1 MSTMGSDIL
10 GDLGGREELPSMM
23 IRSRCTVQWTSENL
37 CHRWHGRCLYPEMPR
52 VIGGLLGSRWARQ
65 ESSGA
70 GQRPGC

>member
-1 MSTMGSDIL
+1 MLGSFVSKVFEVRL
-10 GDLGGREELPSMM
+10 TRFQM

-37 CHRWHGRCLYPEMPR
+37 CHRWHGWRPYQEMPR